1 MLRSKKQKTGCT
13 GLVESW
19 REDLARRLTQCT
31 SKMIRQL
38 ADMCQQA
45 REREKRSR
53 EDEEQEEDE
62 HEEEDERTEDV
73 CRRRWSSTS
82 FCAEMRKPL
91 LRQSPLYQ
99 QRRGRGGREG
109 RRHIISI
116 KHTEG
121 GGLKMAT
128 GGKKEEKKRRQEM
141 TDGVLL
147 GRCQFRAV
155 GHGRLSIT
163 HRCGASCRLHPPPVK
178 RENLRVC
185 VCVCEG
191 DGGGRLA
198 QGCVEASAPDLPASF
213 FVKYPPESEP
223 TQSHCCSTDEPR
235 QSHRAQ

>member
-1 MLRSKKQKTGCT
+1 MLQSKKQKTGCT

-62 HEEEDERTEDV
+62 EEEEDERTEDV
-73 CRRRWSSTS
+73 CRRRRSSTS

-91 LRQSPLYQ
+91 LRQSPIYQ

-128 GGKKEEKKRRQEM
+128 GGKKEKKNADR
-141 TDGVLL
+141 
-147 GRCQFRAV
+147 
-155 GHGRLSIT
+155 
-163 HRCGASCRLHPPPVK
+163 K
-178 RENLRVC
+178 
-185 VCVCEG
+185 
-191 DGGGRLA
+191 
-198 QGCVEASAPDLPASF
+198 
-213 FVKYPPESEP
+213 
-223 TQSHCCSTDEPR
+223 
-235 QSHRAQ
+235 

>member
-1 MLRSKKQKTGCT
+1 MTTERMQREETAKPLFTNNQSCRRRKNLMIVNFSLCSFLLFFFFWFLMLRSKKQKTGCT

-62 HEEEDERTEDV
+62 EEEEDERTEDV
-73 CRRRWSSTS
+73 CRRRWLSTS

-91 LRQSPLYQ
+91 LRQSPIYQ

-128 GGKKEEKKRRQEM
+128 GGKKEKKNADR
-141 TDGVLL
+141 
-147 GRCQFRAV
+147 
-155 GHGRLSIT
+155 
-163 HRCGASCRLHPPPVK
+163 K
-178 RENLRVC
+178 
-185 VCVCEG
+185 
-191 DGGGRLA
+191 
-198 QGCVEASAPDLPASF
+198 
-213 FVKYPPESEP
+213 
-223 TQSHCCSTDEPR
+223 
-235 QSHRAQ
+235 